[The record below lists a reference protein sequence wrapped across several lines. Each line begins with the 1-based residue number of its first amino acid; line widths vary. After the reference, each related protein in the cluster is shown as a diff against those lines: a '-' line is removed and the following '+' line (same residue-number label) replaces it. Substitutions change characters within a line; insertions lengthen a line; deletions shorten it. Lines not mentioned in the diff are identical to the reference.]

1 MTTVISRHTST
12 VSLVSQNSVQLEAG
26 LLVQCLNRH
35 KEYLECGCE
44 KVLNSKFLKKGT
56 GLSGLNNPNP
66 SFGDDTADTALSSIS
81 GGTGFENI
89 TSSVVRR
96 LDAGAR
102 ESLGQHLIQL
112 LATIVLPDPPQSIS
126 EVDTRLVDGL
136 PGIPDKLMPSDS
148 NMESYRNLAEK
159 GRKKMLNL
167 PFDKIFTALKVCV
180 PIFFIWFY

>member
-1 MTTVISRHTST
+1 LWFFPPGSNV
-12 VSLVSQNSVQLEAG
+12 
-26 LLVQCLNRH
+26 
-35 KEYLECGCE
+35 
-44 KVLNSKFLKKGT
+44 
-56 GLSGLNNPNP
+56 LNNPNP
-66 SFGDDTADTALSSIS
+66 SFGDDTADTASSSIS

-180 PIFFIWFY
+180 HIFLLFSPINFILQLYIYIYSWIPAVTDLIVFILSNTI